1 MPSLN
6 ELMAMA
12 FGQGSAGPQGAAPG
26 AGPAQALG
34 PAALG
39 NGMAAQAA
47 QVMQSRPYQ
56 MHVQEAKA
64 MGEPPM
70 SPEEFA
76 LKMQQIQPGV
86 PQQPQ

>member
-12 FGQGSAGPQGAAPG
+12 FGKGSAGPQQAQGA
-26 AGPAQALG
+26 PAQALG

-47 QVMQSRPYQ
+47 QIIQSRPYQ
-56 MHVQEAKA
+56 LHLQEAKA
-64 MGEPPM
+64 MGEPPL
-70 SPEEFA
+70 SPEQFA
-76 LKMQQIQPGV
+76 LKMQQAQPGV
-86 PQQPQ
+86 PQQPPPQ